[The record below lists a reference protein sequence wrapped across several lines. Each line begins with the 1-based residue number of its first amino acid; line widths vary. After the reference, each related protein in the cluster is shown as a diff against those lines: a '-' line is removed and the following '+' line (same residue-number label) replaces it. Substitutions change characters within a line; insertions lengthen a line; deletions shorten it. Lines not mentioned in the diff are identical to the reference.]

1 MFHELGRNV
10 GFREK
15 IQKIILRF
23 EKWVKMSEKSD
34 IFRHHRYDES
44 RSCEPSQIR
53 VKYPWS
59 FEILMIDY

>member
-1 MFHELGRNV
+1 MFLELGRNV

-44 RSCEPSQIR
+44 RSFR